1 MLFVD
6 NNHFLSSFSRVGQEK
21 GNEME
26 KELATIN
33 TEEIDHSAINELDAA
48 SKVSSYVLHVSMN

>member
-1 MLFVD
+1 
-6 NNHFLSSFSRVGQEK
+6 
-21 GNEME
+21 ME

-48 SKVSSYVLHVSMN
+48 SKVSSYMLRISIN